1 MAGVSEAQAAGAVA
15 EGEKQP
21 GAAATRIEGVS
32 EGQAEGVVA
41 EGAFLSSEGQVQR
54 DLTVVAMNAF
64 AEVGGFGPD
73 SLVFLDA
80 QAASGLRALRVAL
93 EVQSCRRVLANDSS
107 EVAHERL
114 TQNVGRHQHALA
126 RCNVALECSCRD
138 ASELMAALAAAH
150 RTVDVIDIDPFGS
163 PLHAVPAAL
172 ACIRPGGLLSLAFFD
187 VHVLCGSQGAG
198 GGGGGANGAV
208 CFARYGSTPL
218 NLRCSHEVAVRIAL
232 ASVSRIAAG
241 IGRRIEPLLCANM
254 HACVRLL
261 VRVQTAPP
269 AACDSAMASASNHR
283 GHELRGGKVVENVLE
298 EEEEV
303 AAEKRRGAA
312 NVTQGAN
319 SLSLSYIWKCRD
331 CCGWSL
337 QEVYVRVSACVR
349 GRGGTWRGRFQGYH
363 HRCYYAMH
371 QPIQSKP

>member
-1 MAGVSEAQAAGAVA
+1 VSEGHAEGVA
-15 EGEKQP
+15 EGGEELP
-21 GAAATRIEGVS
+21 PAAATRITGVS
-32 EGQAEGVVA
+32 EGRAEGVVA

-93 EVQSCRRVLANDSS
+93 EVQSCRRVWANDSS
-107 EVAHERL
+107 DVAHERL

-126 RCNVALECSCRD
+126 RCNVAVECSCRD
-138 ASELMAALAAAH
+138 ASELMAALTAA
-150 RTVDVIDIDPFGS
+150 RQTVDVIDIDPFGS
-163 PLHAVPAAL
+163 PMHAVPAAL

-187 VHVLCGSQGAG
+187 VHVLCGSRGAG
-198 GGGGGANGAV
+198 GGGGGGNSAA

-261 VRVQTAPP
+261 VRVHAAPP
-269 AACDSAMASASNHR
+269 AACDSAMASASNHH
-283 GHELRGGKVVENVLE
+283 GHELQAQEVLE
-298 EEEEV
+298 KEEVLEEEEV
-303 AAEKRRGAA
+303 AAERRRGAA
-312 NVTQGAN
+312 KVAQGSS
-319 SLSLSYIWKCRD
+319 SLPLAYIWKCRD
-331 CCGWSL
+331 CCGWTL
-337 QEVYVRVSACVR
+337 QEVCAFAHPTR
-349 GRGGTWRGRFQGYH
+349 
-363 HRCYYAMH
+363 
-371 QPIQSKP
+371 PPN